1 MKKLFDI
8 PIYGLSP
15 LKLDDH
21 VSRFV
26 AKLKSQLLHLEEDTF
41 SCIKD
46 IETFPM
52 RSWNYNH
59 IVGYIRVEMSDTD
72 MLFDVFLPI
81 PIPERYNWRTKRKV
95 CVQDICANGTHF
107 YFGTLKTNEEI
118 RAAMVD
124 MLNQVVADHIPKR
137 FHVDRDSF
145 DILNKHLD
153 YIGIIE
159 IEYEE
164 K

>member
-72 MLFDVFLPI
+72 MLFDVFYQYPFLKD
-81 PIPERYNWRTKRKV
+81 TTG
-95 CVQDICANGTHF
+95 VQNGKFVYRISVQTEHIF
-107 YFGTLKTNEEI
+107 ILEHLKQM
-118 RAAMVD
+118 R
-124 MLNQVVADHIPKR
+124 R
-137 FHVDRDSF
+137 FVQQW
-145 DILNKHLD
+145 
-153 YIGIIE
+153 
-159 IEYEE
+159 
-164 K
+164 